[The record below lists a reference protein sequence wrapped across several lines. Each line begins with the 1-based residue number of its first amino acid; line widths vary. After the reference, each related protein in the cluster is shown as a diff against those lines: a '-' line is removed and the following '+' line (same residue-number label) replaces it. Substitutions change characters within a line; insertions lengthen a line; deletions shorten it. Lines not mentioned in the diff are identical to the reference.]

1 MNGADPGNTTS
12 PPNRRTLWV
21 VLLLAALVLAIFFV
35 WKSGLAIDFRDRD
48 DIVEWMRRPGP
59 VGPLICIGIQF
70 LQVVI
75 FAIPGEITQV
85 AAGYVFGAWEG
96 FLYSLIG
103 IMLGAA
109 FDFVFARL
117 VGRPV
122 INKLMGPR
130 ALARVDRLL
139 ESRNGRSA
147 LFLLFLTP
155 GMPKDTISYGAGLT
169 QIGFQEF
176 MIISGLG
183 RTPALLFSTL
193 FGSQLY
199 ERNWFTLALI
209 GVVAVL
215 VTVGFYLFEKGQ
227 QRRSG
232 TPEPPATSSG
242 EH

>member
-1 MNGADPGNTTS
+1 MNSANPGNTSS

-21 VLLLAALVLAIFFV
+21 VLLLAALALVVLFV
-35 WKSGLAIDFRDRD
+35 WKSGLAVNLGNRD
-48 DIVEWMRRPGP
+48 DIVEWMRRSGP

-70 LQVVI
+70 LQVVL
-75 FAIPGEITQV
+75 FAIPGEITQL
-85 AAGYVFGAWEG
+85 AAGYVFGAWQG
-96 FLYSLIG
+96 FLYSLVG

-109 FDFVFARL
+109 FDFMFARL

-122 INKLMGPR
+122 ISKLMGAR
-130 ALARVDRLL
+130 ALARIDKLL
-139 ESRNGRSA
+139 QSRKGRSA

-155 GMPKDTISYGAGLT
+155 GMPKDAMSYGAGLT

-176 MIISGLG
+176 MVISGLG

-193 FGSQLY
+193 FGSQIY

-227 QRRSG
+227 QKRSG
-232 TPEPPATSSG
+232 TPESPATTSG